1 MRLSVPR
8 ALFAAAAVLAL
19 SAPPASAQPSDWPNV
34 DPLVAPALRGVLR
47 QAAARLANPECA
59 AVLHDFVDFRTGQPL
74 AETLA
79 RSGLDLDAWLRSV
92 YFLNGD
98 GRSGCAGRRTFA
110 CTPLGSHV
118 VWVCPLALENLRR
131 SKRGLTATVLIH
143 ETLHTLGLSEDPP
156 TSEEITLRVESRC
169 GR

>member
-1 MRLSVPR
+1 MRLSLPR
-8 ALFAAAAVLAL
+8 ALLVATAALAL
-19 SAPPASAQPSDWPNV
+19 PAPPASAQDSDWPHV

-47 QAAARLANPECA
+47 QAAARLSTPDCSA
-59 AVLHDFVDFRTGQPL
+59 LLFDFDDFRTGRPL

-79 RSGLDLDAWLRSV
+79 RSGLDLEGWLRSV

-110 CTPLGSHV
+110 YTPRGSHV

-156 TSEEITLRVESRC
+156 SSEEITLRVESRC